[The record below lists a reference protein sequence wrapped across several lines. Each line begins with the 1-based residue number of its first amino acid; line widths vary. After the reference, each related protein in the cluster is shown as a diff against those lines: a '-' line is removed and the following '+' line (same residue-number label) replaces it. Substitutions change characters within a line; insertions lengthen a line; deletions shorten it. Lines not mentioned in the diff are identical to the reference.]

1 MNRVLG
7 ALQRSARAELLRDRR
22 VVASTFVGVRA
33 ARLAPRA
40 PAGLVAAATAAV
52 QSAGTSMVGAA
63 RAAGRRYDGLLKS
76 HKLTVTT
83 ISGAVLAAAGD
94 ACTQAATS
102 EGGKPLA
109 YDAKRGLTFAL
120 FGALVTGPI
129 NCFWLTRLDTVVRW
143 LAPAGGRIA
152 TSAKV
157 ATQTFF
163 FQPIVCAPCGL
174 SNPRLRLA
182 ATTPR
187 RSSRCGASGHLS

>member
-1 MNRVLG
+1 
-7 ALQRSARAELLRDRR
+7 
-22 VVASTFVGVRA
+22 
-33 ARLAPRA
+33 
-40 PAGLVAAATAAV
+40 
-52 QSAGTSMVGAA
+52 MVGAA

-182 ATTPR
+182 PSPPARTPPALTSPLPSPLGGSDVPLFFGVSDLAQQPRRDYATTVKSVWGFWTPIVIF
-187 RSSRCGASGHLS
+187 AFTVLAGHRLLVGTG